1 MDQGEPE
8 PRPLDWRQAWVV
20 PPFEGEG
27 LALLG
32 DHLGLP
38 PLLHRPVFFRE
49 HDVAGADASPTL
61 GIGRGCAVAGLRRG
75 GWKRLG
81 QIACVM

>member
-38 PLLHRPVFFRE
+38 PLLHRPVFFCE
-49 HDVAGADASPTL
+49 HDVAASDASPIL
-61 GIGRGCAVAGLRRG
+61 GIGRGRAATGFHRMG
-75 GWKRLG
+75 
-81 QIACVM
+81 